1 MHYHI
6 NQRNLPASLTFA
18 SSGAF
23 AFRLSCPHAHACD
36 EQAHRASGIEFEIH
50 SCGVRNFSLP
60 ANAALPARNKNPIR
74 LRGAL
79 CRRRDVRKP
88 ADCIIYIPLWL
99 RGESTHAP
107 AD

>member
-6 NQRNLPASLTFA
+6 NQRILPASLTFA

-60 ANAALPARNKNPIR
+60 ANAALPGAIR
-74 LRGAL
+74 IPLGCGVHFAGAETFAN
-79 CRRRDVRKP
+79 P